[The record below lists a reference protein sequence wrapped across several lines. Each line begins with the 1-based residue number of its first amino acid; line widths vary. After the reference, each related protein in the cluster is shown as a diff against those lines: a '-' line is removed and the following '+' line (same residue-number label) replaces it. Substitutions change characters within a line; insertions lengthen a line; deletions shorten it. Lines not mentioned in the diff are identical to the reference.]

1 VSGDE
6 VLAPRVLVVEDDPDH
21 RRALTLTLHLGGYT
35 TSECGSGEDA
45 LEKLGPN
52 LAKPSDIDGVVL
64 DIRLPGID
72 GVEVLT
78 QMRAQMTTRC
88 VPVVLISAHAS
99 TPIAVQRD
107 EYARFVPSRSTP
119 TSCSYSSRNCFLPLR
134 GTPDERDDH

>member
-64 DIRLPGID
+64 DIRLPN
-72 GVEVLT
+72 
-78 QMRAQMTTRC
+78 MT
-88 VPVVLISAHAS
+88 AS
-99 TPIAVQRD
+99 R
-107 EYARFVPSRSTP
+107 Y
-119 TSCSYSSRNCFLPLR
+119 
-134 GTPDERDDH
+134 

>member
-6 VLAPRVLVVEDDPDH
+6 LLPPRVLVVEDDPDH

-35 TSECGSGEDA
+35 TSESGSGEDA
-45 LEKLGPN
+45 LEQLVPN
-52 LAKPSDIDGVVL
+52 SVKPLDIDAVVL

-78 QMRAQMTTRC
+78 QMRAQMATRR

-99 TPIAVQRD
+99 KPNAVQRD
-107 EYARFVPSRSTP
+107 EYARFVPKPFHPDQLLVQLTELLATP
-119 TSCSYSSRNCFLPLR
+119 PRND
-134 GTPDERDDH
+134 G